1 VASKTPAR
9 PFEISRAGSS
19 TVRIA
24 RPNRRRVRQTVLR
37 TILYLVLVLGSIAF
51 LLPLYYLLNMAL
63 STPGALSKYPP
74 DLIPQPIQV
83 ANFWEGWDSY
93 YPFFKLLQNT
103 ILIAVLAT
111 FGQLVSCT
119 LAAYG
124 FARLRFPLRN
134 FWFIVLLGTL
144 MLPSQVTLIPQY
156 VIFAKLQWVNTFK
169 PLIVPSY
176 FGSAFYIFLLRQF
189 FMTMPRELDD
199 AARIDGCGFAR
210 TLWQVLLPLCKSPL
224 VAVGVFSFV
233 GHWSDFFGPLIYL
246 NAPDNFTMVLGTTI
260 AVMSLGD
267 AYFNLGYIMAM
278 VVVTVIPI
286 LLIYFWAQRYF
297 IEGITLTGV
306 RG

>member
-1 VASKTPAR
+1 MARKFSAHELGISPYGPATGLAGWWGR
-9 PFEISRAGSS
+9 RSVRHVVGRAILFVGLTFGS
-19 TVRIA
+19 V
-24 RPNRRRVRQTVLR
+24 
-37 TILYLVLVLGSIAF
+37 AF

-63 STPGALSKYPP
+63 STPGEFAKYPP
-74 DLIPQPIQV
+74 DIIPRPIQI
-83 ANFWEGWDSY
+83 ANFWEGWNSY
-93 YPFFKLLQNT
+93 YPFLKLLGNT
-103 ILIAVLAT
+103 VTIAVLAT
-111 FGQLVSCT
+111 LGQLISCT

-134 FWFIVLLGTL
+134 VWFVILLGTM

-169 PLIVPSY
+169 PLIVPAY

-199 AARIDGCGFAR
+199 AARIDGCGFFR

-224 VAVGVFSFV
+224 VAVAVFSFV

-246 NAPDNFTMVLGTTI
+246 NAPDKFTMVLGTTI

-278 VVVTVIPI
+278 VTVTVIPI
-286 LLIYFWAQRYF
+286 LVIYFWAQRYF
-297 IEGITLTGV
+297 IEGIALTGV

>member
-1 VASKTPAR
+1 MAGKSPAR
-9 PFEISRAGSS
+9 ELRLVARRPS
-19 TVRIA
+19 TRLVGWWDRHGVREGLG
-24 RPNRRRVRQTVLR
+24 R
-37 TILYLVLVLGSIAF
+37 LVLYAGLIVGSGAF

-63 STPGALSKYPP
+63 STPGELSKYPP
-74 DLIPQPIQV
+74 DIIPHPIQY
-83 ANFWEGWDSY
+83 ANFWDGWNSY
-93 YPFFKLLQNT
+93 YPFLQLLGNT
-103 ILIAVLAT
+103 ITIAVLAT
-111 FGQLVSCT
+111 IGQLVSCT

-134 FWFIVLLGTL
+134 FWFVVLLGTL

-169 PLIVPSY
+169 PLIVPAY

-210 TLWQVLLPLCKSPL
+210 TLAQVLLPLCKSPL
-224 VAVGVFSFV
+224 VAVAVFSFV

-246 NAPDNFTMVLGTTI
+246 NAPDKFTMVLGTTI
-260 AVMSLGD
+260 AVLSLGD

-278 VVVTVIPI
+278 VTVTIIPI
-286 LLIYFWAQRYF
+286 LVLYFWAQRYF
-297 IEGITLTGV
+297 IEGIALTGV